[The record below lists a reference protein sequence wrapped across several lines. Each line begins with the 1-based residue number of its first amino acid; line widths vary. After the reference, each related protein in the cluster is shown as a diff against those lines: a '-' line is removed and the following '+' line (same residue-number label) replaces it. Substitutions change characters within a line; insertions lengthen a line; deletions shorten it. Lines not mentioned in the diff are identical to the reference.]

1 MKKFIQYN
9 FKKNTAQSGFI
20 LVLAMVVLLM
30 LSLFGAWALQTS
42 TNELQVAGGLE
53 QVERQ
58 FNIAEGGAN
67 SEAINLGFK
76 KRDFYNIS
84 DPTLMNKI
92 LPPKTKSTFDPGAD
106 NAAITSDGD
115 VSSILN
121 DPDKMKSDPTLWPW
135 RNLCPV
141 QDNNDEWPAAATY
154 EKKLSTNN
162 ELDYRYL
169 VTYLMPNTIP
179 PIGYGQNVT
188 AYNFRIQG
196 NAARTTTVV
205 ELGGINLGTK
215 MTL

>member
-1 MKKFIQYN
+1 MKKLIQYN

-92 LPPKTKSTFDPGAD
+92 LPPKTKSTFDPGGD
-106 NAAITSDGD
+106 NTAITSDGN